1 MLCRGNVHR
10 GRPYTSMYLDVPSL
24 LESVMML
31 SFLCLCVCVCVCVCV
46 VLCASD
52 VLKNC
57 TVPFAQHIH
66 IRVCEPV

>member
-1 MLCRGNVHR
+1 MQRKSSERQTLHLNVFGSTIIVRECYGVAICVTLHNCCV
-10 GRPYTSMYLDVPSL
+10 Y
-24 LESVMML
+24 
-31 SFLCLCVCVCVCVCV
+31 VCVCVCV
-46 VLCASD
+46 CASD